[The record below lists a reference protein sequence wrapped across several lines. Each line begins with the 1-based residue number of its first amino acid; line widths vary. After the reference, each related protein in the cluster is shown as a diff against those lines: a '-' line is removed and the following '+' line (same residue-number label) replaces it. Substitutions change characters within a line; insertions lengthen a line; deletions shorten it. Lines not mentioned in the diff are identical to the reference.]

1 MKLGRRVWIIEK
13 DLFWYGIIKRR
24 YTQMIHV
31 LAEVERSIRNVVVD
45 MVCSIVVVSEN
56 EI

>member
-1 MKLGRRVWIIEK
+1 
-13 DLFWYGIIKRR
+13 
-24 YTQMIHV
+24 MIHV